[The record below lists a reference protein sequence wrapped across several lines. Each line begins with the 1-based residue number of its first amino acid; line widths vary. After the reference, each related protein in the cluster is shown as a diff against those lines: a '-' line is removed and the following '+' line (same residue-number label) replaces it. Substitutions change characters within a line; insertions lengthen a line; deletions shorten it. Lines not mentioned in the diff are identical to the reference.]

1 MLKEIQEALTVDRL
15 GNDAHRQ
22 ASEFKLTSL
31 GAALKFIKNSTG
43 PEIALISWF
52 QNVWFAFVCGAMGKN

>member
-1 MLKEIQEALTVDRL
+1 MYEINKSFKKLMLKEIQEALTVDRL

-31 GAALKFIKNSTG
+31 GAALKFI
-43 PEIALISWF
+43 
-52 QNVWFAFVCGAMGKN
+52 